1 MIDLTIHN
9 NTANE
14 VKDTGVNR
22 TLPIIYREILINLIT
37 LTNGKCTSL
46 CFSNIF
52 SGTTYQ
58 ISTSYWQI
66 GRLTYNTQSNCL
78 GNVGTVIGM
87 FRTAV

>member
-9 NTANE
+9 NVADE
-14 VKDTGVNR
+14 VKDTGINR
-22 TLPIIYREILINLIT
+22 TLPIIYRERFT

-58 ISTSYWQI
+58 ISTSDWEI
-66 GRLTYNTQSNCL
+66 GRLAYNIVL
-78 GNVGTVIGM
+78 LE
-87 FRTAV
+87 